1 MSKVNNEIKQYT
13 NKDNNNE
20 KYSLDLDSNL
30 HVKNT
35 KNNQKIINFGKNEE
49 ISKKN
54 IQKKN
59 KLIKGL
65 AFSTAILSITTLG
78 LGVAYGISQVQ
89 TNNYRASLENVYEKN
104 FYNLLDSVNTAEND
118 MAKLL
123 STSST
128 TYQTKMLNSV
138 AKSSNEAQISVS
150 GLPLT
155 EGDIFDMVKMIN
167 QIYGYTS
174 TLSSKVAKGEA
185 LTESEI
191 NTLQDVY
198 QNILVLKNQLNE
210 FARRMQSGYSILDES
225 LYNSDGTNN
234 FTEIFTQMNDLDVKY
249 PTMIYDGPFS
259 DSVVNSEI
267 KGLTG
272 SVVSQE
278 AAKQKIEK
286 HFKNLVELNFEETTS
301 GRFETYNFRARNSDQ
316 EMLYIQVTK
325 IGGHI
330 LTVSGAGDRGTTT
343 LSNDSAKKIAL
354 NFAKDNGIENAE
366 IVWSDSLYNDIY
378 LNIAPVQNGIILY
391 PDLVKVKINLTTGTV
406 VGYDATTYFTNHTS
420 RELNQTGITLNEAQ
434 NKISSEFNIIQTR
447 KALVPLDYN
456 RELVCYEIQAT
467 KDENTY
473 YFYVNISNG
482 DMENILKVVKT
493 DNGSLLM

>member
-1 MSKVNNEIKQYT
+1 MNKVNNDIKKSKKAE
-13 NKDNNNE
+13 NGNE
-20 KYSLDLDSNL
+20 KYSLDLDSNIK
-30 HVKNT
+30 VKNT
-35 KNNQKIINFGKNEE
+35 KSNQEILNFAKNEE

-54 IQKKN
+54 INKKN
-59 KLIKGL
+59 KIIKGL
-65 AFSTAILSITTLG
+65 ALSTAILSVATLG

-89 TNNYRASLENVYEKN
+89 TNNYRASLENVYKKN

-123 STSST
+123 ATTST
-128 TYQTKMLNSV
+128 TYQTKMLTSV
-138 AKSSNEAQISVS
+138 AKASNEAQISVS

-174 TLSSKVAKGEA
+174 TLSSKVAKGES

-191 NTLQDVY
+191 ETLQDVY

-225 LYNSDGTNN
+225 LDNSDGTNN
-234 FTEIFTQMNDLDVKY
+234 FTEIFTQMNDLDIKY

-267 KGLTG
+267 KGLAGAT
-272 SVVSQE
+272 VSEQE
-278 AAKQKIEK
+278 AKQKIEK
-286 HFKNLVELNFEETTS
+286 HFKNLVELNFEETTT
-301 GRFETYNFRARNSDQ
+301 GRFETFNFRAKNSD
-316 EMLYIQVTK
+316 EETLYIQVTK

-330 LTVSGAGDRGTTT
+330 LTVSGAGDKGTETI
-343 LSNDSAKKIAL
+343 SKESAKKIAL
-354 NFAKDNGIENAE
+354 DFAKGNGIENAE
-366 IVWSDSLYNDIY
+366 VVWSDSLYNDLY

-420 RELNQTGITLNEAQ
+420 RTLNKTGITESDAQ
-434 NKISSEFNIIQTR
+434 SKISSEFTIKQTR

-456 RELVCYEIQAT
+456 REIVCYEIEAT

-473 YFYVNISNG
+473 YFYINISNG
-482 DMENILKVVKT
+482 DMENILKVIKT

>member
-1 MSKVNNEIKQYT
+1 MSKVINETEK
-13 NKDNNNE
+13 NKNENNE
-20 KYSLDLDSNL
+20 KYSLGLVSNIK
-30 HVKNT
+30 VKNV
-35 KNNQKIINFGKNEE
+35 KSNKEIIDFGKNEE
-49 ISKKN
+49 ISKRN
-54 IQKKN
+54 IKKKN
-59 KLIKGL
+59 RLIKGL
-65 AFSTAILSITTLG
+65 AISTAVFSVATLG
-78 LGVAYGISQVQ
+78 LGIAYGVSQVQ
-89 TNNYRASLENVYEKN
+89 ANNYRVNLENVYKKN

-123 STSST
+123 ASSST
-128 TYQTKMLNSV
+128 TYQTKMLTSV

-185 LTESEI
+185 LTNSEI
-191 NTLQDVY
+191 ETLEDVY
-198 QNILVLKNQLNE
+198 QNISVLKNQLNE
-210 FARRMQSGYSILDES
+210 FARKMQTGYSILDES

-272 SVVSQE
+272 SEVSE
-278 AAKQKIEK
+278 EVAKEKISK
-286 HFKNLVELNFEETTS
+286 HFKNLVELNYEETTK
-301 GRFETYNFRARNSDQ
+301 GRFETYNFRAKNSDD

-325 IGGHI
+325 IGGNI
-330 LTVSGAGDRGTTT
+330 LTVSGAG
-343 LSNDSAKKIAL
+343 SNGSANVSEEDAKNIAI
-354 NFAKDNGIENAE
+354 NFAKNNGIENAQV
-366 IVWSDSLYNDIY
+366 VWSDGLYDDLY

-391 PDLVKVKINLTTGTV
+391 PDLVKVKINLLTGTV
-406 VGYDATTYFTNHTS
+406 VGYDSTSYFTNHTN
-420 RELNQTGITLNEAQ
+420 RTLNQGGISASQAES
-434 NKISSEFNIIQTR
+434 KISSDFVLQKIR

-456 RELVCYEIQAT
+456 REVVCYEIEAT

-473 YFYVNISNG
+473 YFYINVEDG
-482 DMENILKVVKT
+482 DTENILKVIQT